1 MTDATRCPDCG
12 GAGKCPICSGYG
24 TVSEELRSLRL
35 KVNADN
41 ARLRQLNAELLAA
54 CEDFAKRCVCGGD
67 GEIPVREYD
76 AASGRMEESGMCD
89 PCPRCKAVRAAIAH
103 AKQEAP

>member
-35 KVNADN
+35 KVNAEN

-54 CEDFAKRCVCGGD
+54 CEAIWEANPGQYRPPTNGTPKRM
-67 GEIPVREYD
+67 GERATQLRVVWRKVRD
-76 AASGRMEESGMCD
+76 ATD
-89 PCPRCKAVRAAIAH
+89 H
-103 AKQEAP
+103 AKASEATT